1 MSPIIMSPII
11 AGLLAACG
19 NNRYVAVPSPTP
31 PGPQEPP
38 TINLPAISAG
48 SRPENT
54 EIAASDTIFTSQ
66 FSGTGVTF
74 ALQQNQGDASLFS
87 INSTTGIVTFSAA
100 TTPNYEVKDSYNFTV
115 EATVTDADN
124 VVLGLLRQ
132 AVQLGVE
139 NLQEAGSTLV
149 ISGTV
154 QVAQTLI
161 ASEVT
166 DPDDVTGTNTTG
178 SVTESWQ
185 WQVSSD
191 GSQLQF
197 SDFEIREKLVL
208 GGTGKDAL
216 DGTDFNEL
224 LKGYA
229 GDDVINAGGGNDV
242 IRDIDGDNELYG
254 DAGADVVHGSGKLY
268 GGSGHDNLYGRGG
281 SGGNPLYGGDGIDW
295 LDVKQ
300 QCQQFTLERRQRE

>member
-19 NNRYVAVPSPTP
+19 NNRYVAVPSPTPPTP

-87 INSTTGIVTFSAA
+87 INSTTGIVTFAAA
-100 TTPNYEVKDSYNFTV
+100 TTPNYEVKDSYNFPV

-132 AVQLGVE
+132 AVQLDVE
-139 NLQEAGSTLV
+139 NVQEEGSTPV

-154 QVAQTLI
+154 QVAQTLT

-191 GSQLQF
+191 GSTGWTDITGATLKTYVITTGDLDKYLRVQAMTGWMAARGWLMSLF
-197 SDFEIREKLVL
+197 SPMSAKTSPLICRQP
-208 GGTGKDAL
+208 
-216 DGTDFNEL
+216 N
-224 LKGYA
+224 
-229 GDDVINAGGGNDV
+229 
-242 IRDIDGDNELYG
+242 
-254 DAGADVVHGSGKLY
+254 GSLATENG
-268 GGSGHDNLYGRGG
+268 
-281 SGGNPLYGGDGIDW
+281 
-295 LDVKQ
+295 
-300 QCQQFTLERRQRE
+300 